1 MHNQSLSFKDK
12 ESVSLTRKNLP
23 IFILMKHTYSALAVC
38 ALLLLL
44 GLESRAQSF
53 KVGAAKRN
61 INPDKDSLYIAGGK
75 PNRPF
80 IDVHD
85 DLYVKAIHIENGKE
99 NITLLTFDCIGLLF
113 PVLEDIRKEVKRQS
127 AEISTDHIV
136 MSSTHT
142 HAGPD
147 VVGIWGENFMST
159 GVVES
164 HMIKIKKNAVEAIL
178 ASRASRAPATM
189 EYAIGSHGEDWV
201 KNISEPAELDRTL
214 SVIRFRNAQQKN
226 IATLT
231 NFACHP
237 TIMDDATTAA
247 SSDYVWGYYRY
258 LDSLQGGVNA
268 FFQGSIGGWIQPED
282 VPSSFDNA
290 NFYGTRLAAYASSLL
305 QKSKRS
311 IKSDIWFR
319 SSSVEFPVV
328 NPMFKMLS
336 KNGIIKRAFGETVQ
350 SEIAFFQ
357 IGDAQFA
364 THPGETVPQM
374 SWDTKQLM
382 KTEGPKFV
390 IGLGQ
395 DALGYI
401 LKPTFFDASKN
412 IPHSD
417 YLTGMSIGPQ
427 TMQIIMETLQ
437 KLSNR

>member
-1 MHNQSLSFKDK
+1 
-12 ESVSLTRKNLP
+12 
-23 IFILMKHTYSALAVC
+23 
-38 ALLLLL
+38 
-44 GLESRAQSF
+44 
-53 KVGAAKRN
+53 
-61 INPDKDSLYIAGGK
+61 
-75 PNRPF
+75 
-80 IDVHD
+80 
-85 DLYVKAIHIENGKE
+85 
-99 NITLLTFDCIGLLF
+99 
-113 PVLEDIRKEVKRQS
+113 
-127 AEISTDHIV
+127 
-136 MSSTHT
+136 
-142 HAGPD
+142 
-147 VVGIWGENFMST
+147 
-159 GVVES
+159 
-164 HMIKIKKNAVEAIL
+164 
-178 ASRASRAPATM
+178 
-189 EYAIGSHGEDWV
+189 V

-336 KNGIIKRAFGETVQ
+336 KNEIIKRAFGETVQ

-417 YLTGMSIGPQ
+417 YLTGMSKPCRSSWKHFRNYPINEANYFLSHFDVTKKSAKPER
-427 TMQIIMETLQ
+427 TVMSPKMENTL
-437 KLSNR
+437 KSIFPNSSRLS